1 MIENFKLHVF
11 RVVADT
17 LNFSKAPEE
26 LHLSQPAFTS
36 QVRSLEEGLSCRIPR
51 RKLCFIW
58 TVSAV
63 NRRLILAVFHRRQR
77 RGVSRI
83 GRRWNHSLQTG
94 RHCHRVHG
102 SLSYAHLPTK
112 QMKPNPEPLF
122 SQFKSAL
129 RRIAGLGYVLNW
141 RLQGDVFI
149 QKGAE
154 GKSAFWS
161 FVGERESAG
170 LNRHVVGDARAL
182 QERK

>member
-1 MIENFKLHVF
+1 MIENSKIHVF
-11 RVVADT
+11 WVVADT
-17 LNFSKAPEE
+17 LNFSKAAEE

-36 QVRSLEEGLSCRIPR
+36 QVRSLEEGLSCRSPR

-77 RGVSRI
+77 RGVSRT
-83 GRRWNHSLQTG
+83 GRRRSHSLQACW
-94 RHCHRVHG
+94 HCHRVHG

-141 RLQGDVFI
+141 RLQGDALI
-149 QKGAE
+149 QKG
-154 GKSAFWS
+154 
-161 FVGERESAG
+161 R
-170 LNRHVVGDARAL
+170 R
-182 QERK
+182 